1 MMQWFIFTGL
11 IFRLLNVAI
20 KENVLDLSPKA
31 DRNFTESQRNSK
43 QKDGGKKDYFRL
55 CLFFR
60 FQITNSHQFNKDLT
74 QSTSDSP
81 LTPHTMGVSHDAF
94 VSARSTN
101 SNLPAPLSRS
111 CASQNLTSRHG
122 RGTRARLEMS
132 RGNVKQWVSQG
143 STKGWRVWRTSHRYM
158 IFVDDKG
165 RNYIAFI
172 DRKQEQI
179 KKERGEV
186 VVDLLEPDNCPNE

>member
-43 QKDGGKKDYFRL
+43 QKDGGKSFTAGL
-55 CLFFR
+55 VCFE
-60 FQITNSHQFNKDLT
+60 IPNHQFTPIQQWSDPINLWLSLY
-74 QSTSDSP
+74 ST
-81 LTPHTMGVSHDAF
+81 HHGVSHDAF

-143 STKGWRVWRTSHRYM
+143 SAKGWKVWTTSYRCM

-172 DRKQEQI
+172 DRRNK
-179 KKERGEV
+179 
-186 VVDLLEPDNCPNE
+186 